1 MFKEKPLNVIL
12 FCSVVTVSTAV
23 LQYLYPQF
31 SFLDGGLITAILLTI
46 FLQND
51 LYTKIFGFVSL
62 ALIIVSTFYPNDAMS
77 RQQVIMQ
84 HLFSGI
90 IVLLT
95 MISVLYVKKLYGS
108 IETDKQQVTALF

>member
-1 MFKEKPLNVIL
+1 MFKEKPFNVIL

-51 LYTKIFGFVSL
+51 LYTKIFGVVSL
-62 ALIIVSTFYPNDAMS
+62 ALIVVSTFYPNDTMS
-77 RQQVIMQ
+77 RQQVKKTVWSKDQ
-84 HLFSGI
+84 TATSNR
-90 IVLLT
+90 IVNYA
-95 MISVLYVKKLYGS
+95 IKK
-108 IETDKQQVTALF
+108 IKR